1 MKGLV
6 VDKSLICWAL
16 VNAGHKA
23 IRICLPRRFGKTFNL
38 SHPGFVDRH
47 FAKHPV
53 IKINFKAINGNT
65 LGDFY
70 SSLARALHDT
80 ATFWVDAHDNP
91 ELLNGSERRKYE
103 ALYQTYR
110 VVKGMLLD
118 NSSKWADR
126 DNLALELFNDLSAF
140 VTEQHCSNN
149 GGYILLI
156 DEYDQPL
163 KQSLGKEWHAAAKM
177 TYLILLN
184 AMLKDNRALKAG
196 LLVGVNEFTLSDLDS
211 GTNSIA
217 SVPLTTGRYG
227 YASVLVEQRNTRVPG
242 IDSLAA
248 LFAFTRD
255 ELVDT
260 ITTWYDGYDFG
271 FEGRRYTPISVL
283 MFLKGLASG
292 AIGSTAIPYWRET
305 GNPHQVEDLARQFPA
320 EMLLL
325 ATRLTRDFDA
335 GRHGSVYVA
344 GIQDRGQA
352 GSARR
357 NGLGVCLWATS
368 YREGTPGTWDLDGL
382 VTVLVHLGYLTL
394 GRGASVRIPNRELRD
409 MWETI
414 RIISTF
420 GSADERSAEAIHRDI
435 VDDLYR
441 GDVRGLLAGFRPIMA
456 GLSNAVLQYMEQHQ
470 AGYKCLRPRD
480 RARPGA
486 LVAEARGGLQQIVDH
501 RNADPFGSF
510 SRRLDVGV
518 GFDRRDVVHGPPDTE
533 HTGSDIARF
542 TAKAPRPS
550 AEPSPTPAPSQEP
563 HKRAWLRSSVIFGH
577 KRDGGLDILD
587 PARQSMAT
595 LAS

>member
-1 MKGLV
+1 MQGLI

-38 SHPGFVDRH
+38 SVIECFFNVATRHDATRHPGEPSIDAACGRRRELFRGSLLEQEHPGFVDRH

-53 IKINFKAINGNT
+53 IKINFKAMNGNT
-65 LGDFY
+65 LGSFY
-70 SSLARALHDT
+70 SSLARALHDA

-255 ELVDT
+255 EVSELVRVAQKSPSPTRKYPPDQLVDT

-382 VTVLVHLGYLTL
+382 VTILVHLGYLTL

-420 GSADERSAEAIHRDI
+420 GSVDERSAEGIHRDI
-435 VDDLYR
+435 VDNLYK
-441 GDVRGLLAGFRPIMA
+441 GDVRELLAG
-456 GLSNAVLQYMEQHQ
+456 
-470 AGYKCLRPRD
+470 
-480 RARPGA
+480 PGA

-518 GFDRRDVVHGPPDTE
+518 GFDRRDTIRLD
-533 HTGSDIARF
+533 
-542 TAKAPRPS
+542 
-550 AEPSPTPAPSQEP
+550 
-563 HKRAWLRSSVIFGH
+563 
-577 KRDGGLDILD
+577 DGYREVD
-587 PARQSMAT
+587 
-595 LAS
+595 